1 MRFFRAAAVLS
12 LLYPSF
18 AELARRTYDTHD
30 FFALHLDDATSPE
43 QVAKVLGARHEGPI
57 GNLPNHHKFSV
68 PRERSGEADD
78 LLETLRV
85 RRRLR
90 RRGGAEASQLERRA
104 DGMDGVLWSQKL
116 EQRQRLVKR
125 SVLPR
130 ELSADSGLDA
140 RGNSAVVVRDRI
152 ASDLSIKDPIFKDQ
166 WHLFNTEQV
175 GHDLNVT
182 GVWLEGITG
191 EGVVTAI
198 VDDGLDMNSEDLKD
212 NYFPEGSWDFNED
225 SNEPRP
231 RLFDDR
237 HGTRCA
243 GEVAAVRNG
252 VCGVGV
258 AYESKV
264 AGIRI
269 LSKPIDDADEAA
281 AVNYGFQK
289 NHIYS
294 CSWGPRDDGKTME
307 APGILVRRAIANGV
321 VNGRD
326 GKGSIFVF
334 AAGNGA
340 SLGDNCN
347 FDGYTNSIYS
357 VTVGAI
363 DRKGNHPAY
372 SEACSAQLVV
382 TYSSGSG
389 SFIHT
394 TDVGA
399 NACTNGHSGTS
410 AASPLAAGAIALAL
424 SVRPD
429 LTWRDVQYLLV
440 ETAVPVPDDNDD
452 VQTTKIGKQFSH
464 QYGYGKIDT
473 YALVQKAKNWTLVP
487 PQAWYTSPWLRVD
500 REIPQGNRGLA
511 SYFEITEDMLKEAN
525 LAGVEHV
532 TVTMNVNHTRRGD
545 LSAELR
551 SPEGVVSHLSVPR
564 ERDNAEAGY
573 VDWTFMTVAHW
584 GESGIGSW
592 TVIVK
597 DTKVNE
603 FTGNFIDWR
612 ITLWGYAIDA
622 AKQKPHPLPEEDDD
636 EHTAEDAIHATVTV
650 DPPPIKTPAVSS
662 PEDHADRPSKPSP
675 TPADSENTS
684 EADAAE
690 TSPSSNFLPS
700 FLPTFGVGPRTQVW
714 IYASL
719 VLIVV
724 FCTCLG
730 VYFYIQRRRRLR
742 NNPRDDY
749 EFDIVNDVDD
759 DAAPLAG
766 AGGRRRRGGE
776 LYNAFASESDEE
788 LLSGDD
794 DDRDSSSDDG
804 RYHDRPDAAL
814 LEKSHQSSST

>member
-68 PRERSGEADD
+68 PRERSAEADD

-584 GESGIGSW
+584 Y
-592 TVIVK
+592 V
-597 DTKVNE
+597 
-603 FTGNFIDWR
+603 F
-612 ITLWGYAIDA
+612 
-622 AKQKPHPLPEEDDD
+622 PLF
-636 EHTAEDAIHATVTV
+636 
-650 DPPPIKTPAVSS
+650 S
-662 PEDHADRPSKPSP
+662 
-675 TPADSENTS
+675 
-684 EADAAE
+684 
-690 TSPSSNFLPS
+690 
-700 FLPTFGVGPRTQVW
+700 
-714 IYASL
+714 
-719 VLIVV
+719 
-724 FCTCLG
+724 
-730 VYFYIQRRRRLR
+730 
-742 NNPRDDY
+742 
-749 EFDIVNDVDD
+749 
-759 DAAPLAG
+759 
-766 AGGRRRRGGE
+766 
-776 LYNAFASESDEE
+776 
-788 LLSGDD
+788 
-794 DDRDSSSDDG
+794 
-804 RYHDRPDAAL
+804 
-814 LEKSHQSSST
+814 